1 MSQILTQKQSQQQEQ
16 ALIQY
21 YIYQDLQN
29 LINLIQSRKAVL
41 DYFQNDLNHPMV
53 TSSNNKIL
61 LQLNLSNGIHFDQQK
76 QYSKD
81 KTLTDFLKEQRKKAY
96 EILKQVIDNKDNLI
110 NKGDSLYQSL
120 QTYKSKYQNSQ
131 FGLNE
136 EYQLQPTQQDNKF
149 DQNVLSKIISSIQTV
164 DFDINQIQGYFPVPS
179 QKEILQKANDYQ
191 NKAKQKLIENF
202 PKNGK
207 TKSQNG
213 KTEFQNPVFIEEEM
227 QKKENDKHRKAEL
240 INFLLLQGY
249 FNEKKIQY
257 NCYNLVQEQFNQ
269 IKDLLITSIQ
279 QTPELQFAKQLY
291 KDNNK
296 LEDEFKLFFFLE
308 LFQEY
313 QECSRTIQDKEKI
326 KIFRNSINDTKDK
339 ANHKQFFCYLKK
351 CENFILQQNNHNLPE
366 EKHFDQLFEIFC
378 QYIY

>member
-21 YIYQDLQN
+21 YIYKDLQN

-41 DYFQNDLNHPMV
+41 DYFLNDLNHPMV

-61 LQLNLSNGIHFDQQK
+61 LQLNLSNGIHFDQQQ

-81 KTLTDFLKEQRKKAY
+81 KTLTNFLKEERKKAF

-110 NKGDSLYQSL
+110 NKEDSLYQSL
-120 QTYKSKYQNSQ
+120 QIYKSKYEKQQ
-131 FGLNE
+131 FELNE

-149 DQNVLSKIISSIQTV
+149 DQNVVSKIISSIQTV
-164 DFDINQIQGYFPVPS
+164 DFDINQIKGYFPVPS

-207 TKSQNG
+207 TKSLNG

-279 QTPELQFAKQLY
+279 QTPELKFAKQLY

-326 KIFRNSINDTKDK
+326 KIFRNSINNTKDK
-339 ANHKQFFCYLKK
+339 ANHKQFFCFLKK
-351 CENFILQQNNHNLPE
+351 CENFILQQNNHNLSE
-366 EKHFDQLFEIFC
+366 EKHFDYLFEIFC